1 MNAVAP
7 ARTRVGSDPVV
18 LSLPP
23 VPLASATAAV
33 VGAEIRG
40 DGTVTVSDVAY
51 DSRLARPGCL
61 FCCIPGA
68 TVDGHD
74 FAAAAAESG
83 AAALV
88 VERWL
93 DDLDL
98 PQVRAPS
105 VREAMGPMSAVVF
118 GRPAEDLTMAAVT
131 GTNGKTTCTYLF
143 ESVFRAAGLVP
154 GVIGTTGARIDGHP
168 APIALTT
175 PEAPDLQYLLARMR
189 SRDVT
194 AVAMEAS
201 SHALEQHRVGGIVFD
216 VAVFTNLSQ
225 DHLDYHPSMG
235 EYFDAKAAL
244 FTPEAARHG
253 VVNADDPRA
262 AELLERST
270 IPTSTFGLGGGD
282 LRATEIE
289 VTPDGLSF
297 RAGGIPFRSSLRGR
311 FNVWNCLA
319 VISACRMLGIGDD
332 AIAEGIASLAGVPGR
347 MEPIDAGQEFLV
359 MVDYAHTPE
368 SILAVLQAA
377 RPLSSGR
384 VIVVFGSGG
393 DRDREKRPSMGA
405 AATAEADLSVITSD
419 NPRSEDPMSI
429 IAAVESGARGGDGA
443 YVVEPDRRAAIRFAI
458 HAAKRGDVVVIA
470 GRGHETHQELADDS
484 VPFDDREVARE
495 ELAARGEG

>member
-7 ARTRVGSDPVV
+7 ARPRVGSEPVV

-33 VGAEIRG
+33 GGAEIRG

-68 TVDGHD
+68 NVDGHD
-74 FAAAAAESG
+74 FARAAAVSG

-98 PQVRAPS
+98 PQVRVPS
-105 VREAMGPMSAVVF
+105 VREVMGPMSAVVF

-154 GVIGTTGARIDGHP
+154 GVIGTTGARIDGVP
-168 APIALTT
+168 VPIGLTT

-189 SRDVT
+189 SRDVA

-201 SHALEQHRVGGIVFD
+201 SHALDQHRVGGVVFD

-225 DHLDYHPSMG
+225 DHLDYHPSMHD
-235 EYFDAKAAL
+235 YFAAKAIL
-244 FTPEAARHG
+244 FTPQSARHA
-253 VVNADDPRA
+253 VVNVDDPWA
-262 AELLERST
+262 PELLERSA

-289 VTPDGLSF
+289 VTPEGLSF

-311 FNVWNCLA
+311 FNVSNCLA
-319 VISACRMLGIGDD
+319 VIAACRALGLADD
-332 AIAEGIASLAGVPGR
+332 VIAEGIASLEGVPGR
-347 MEPIDAGQEFLV
+347 MEAIDGGQEFLV
-359 MVDYAHTPE
+359 VVDYAHTPD

-419 NPRSEDPMSI
+419 NPRTEDPMAI
-429 IAAVESGARGGDGA
+429 IAAVESGTRDGDGA

-458 HAAKRGDVVVIA
+458 RAARRGDVVVIA
-470 GRGHETHQELADDS
+470 GRGHETHQEVANDS

-495 ELAARGEG
+495 ELAARGDG

>member
-1 MNAVAP
+1 MSAVDQ
-7 ARTRVGSDPVV
+7 ARPRVGSGPVV

-33 VGAEIRG
+33 AGAEIRG

-68 TVDGHD
+68 SADGHD
-74 FAAAAAESG
+74 FAGAAAESG

-98 PQVRAPS
+98 PQVRVPS

-118 GRPAEDLTMAAVT
+118 GRPAEGLTMAAVT

-143 ESVFRAAGLVP
+143 ESVFRAAGFIP
-154 GVIGTTGARIDGHP
+154 GVIGTTGARIDGQP
-168 APIALTT
+168 VPIALTT

-189 SRDVT
+189 SRDVG
-194 AVAMEAS
+194 AVAMEVS
-201 SHALEQHRVGGIVFD
+201 SHALEQHRVGGVVFD

-225 DHLDYHPSMG
+225 DHLDYHPSMRA
-235 EYFDAKAAL
+235 YFAAKAIL
-244 FTPEAARHG
+244 FTQEAARQG
-253 VVNADDPRA
+253 IVNADDA
-262 AELLERST
+262 WSAELLERAT
-270 IPTSTFGLGGGD
+270 VPTTTFGLNGGD
-282 LRATEIE
+282 LRASEIE

-297 RAGGIPFRSSLRGR
+297 RAGGIPFRSPLRGR
-311 FNVWNCLA
+311 FNVSNCLA
-319 VISACRMLGIGDD
+319 VIAACRVLGIGDD
-332 AIAEGIASLAGVPGR
+332 AIAEGIESLAGVPGR

-359 MVDYAHTPE
+359 VVDYAHTPD

-377 RPLSSGR
+377 RPLSTGR

-393 DRDREKRPSMGA
+393 DRDREKRPSMGS
-405 AATAEADLSVITSD
+405 AATAEADLSVITTD
-419 NPRSEDPMSI
+419 NPRSEDPMAI
-429 IAAVESGARGGDGA
+429 IAAVEGGARKGNGA
-443 YVVEPDRRAAIRFAI
+443 YVVMPDRRSAIRFAVR
-458 HAAKRGDVVVIA
+458 AAKPGDVVVIT
-470 GRGHETHQELADDS
+470 GRGHETHQELAEDS

-495 ELAARGEG
+495 ELATREDG